1 MDFNELVDL
10 YINEIESS
18 DDFKRLVE
26 LKNIINNDYKKEL
39 ISFKTLESN
48 YLEASKNKDYYSNF
62 NQIKTD
68 FINAKAKLYSH
79 EEVKEYFDLERKI
92 NDYINK
98 DIDEIKSSI
107 SNKFKSSNMFEICN
121 QKK

>member
-1 MDFNELVDL
+1 MDFNELIDL
-10 YINEIESS
+10 YIDEIESS
-18 DDFKRLVE
+18 DDFKRLIE
-26 LKNIINNDYKKEL
+26 LKNKINNDFKKEI
-39 ISFKTLESN
+39 ISFKTLESK
-48 YLEASKNKDYYSNF
+48 YLDASKNKDYYPNF

-107 SNKFKSSNMFEICN
+107 SNKFKSSNMFDICN

>member
-1 MDFNELVDL
+1 MDLNELTDL
-10 YINEIESS
+10 YIEELEQN
-18 DDFKRLVE
+18 DDFKRLLE
-26 LKNIINNDYKKEL
+26 LKNIINNNYKKEI
-39 ISFKTLESN
+39 ISFKTLESK
-48 YLEASKNKDYYSNF
+48 YSDALKNKDYYPNF

-68 FINAKAKLYSH
+68 FINAKARLYSH
-79 EEVKEYFDLERKI
+79 DEVKEYFDLERKI

-107 SNKFKSSNMFEICN
+107 SNKFKSSNMFNICN

>member
-1 MDFNELVDL
+1 MNFNELVDL

-26 LKNIINNDYKKEL
+26 LKNIINNDYKKEI
-39 ISFKTLESN
+39 ISFKTLESK
-48 YLEASKNKDYYSNF
+48 YLDASKNKDYYPNF
-62 NQIKTD
+62 SQIKTD

-107 SNKFKSSNMFEICN
+107 SNKFKSSNMFDICN
-121 QKK
+121 HKK